1 MGRRVVATAA
11 SLVLRFKDLKE
22 LVLRTLFPYLFA
34 AMAFASIARTAAPA
48 DRAAGRLRFSGRTW
62 TVVDHEELRG
72 PGPNVFDGRNVGVDA
87 EGRLILETAFRDGR
101 WTSAH
106 VFLTKS
112 LGYGTY
118 ELTLSPME
126 KSLDLNAVF
135 GFFTWDEDPAY
146 ANREIDI
153 EFARWGVP
161 QAPNLSF
168 TVQPWEGHPERSAGY
183 EFSAGERTILRFVWE
198 PDRIAF
204 SAESSGK
211 SVSWSFPADEGST
224 SAPFTVPPVGRERV
238 GINLWLF
245 QGRAPAAPD
254 RVVVERF
261 AFTPMPKR

>member
-1 MGRRVVATAA
+1 VDQRPCV
-11 SLVLRFKDLKE
+11 
-22 LVLRTLFPYLFA
+22 PYEK
-34 AMAFASIARTAAPA
+34 P
-48 DRAAGRLRFSGRTW
+48 RLRNLR
-62 TVVDHEELRG
+62 VDPLPDGEE
-72 PGPNVFDGRNVGVDA
+72 PGPQR
-87 EGRLILETAFRDGR
+87 RLRL
-101 WTSAH
+101 
-106 VFLTKS
+106 
-112 LGYGTY
+112 
-118 ELTLSPME
+118 
-126 KSLDLNAVF
+126 
-135 GFFTWDEDPAY
+135 FTWDEDPAY

-168 TVQPWEGHPERSAGY
+168 TVQPWSGHPERSAGY

-204 SAESSGK
+204 SAESYGK